1 MIHFRPGS
9 QLHRL
14 ITILSVSGEYPIKS
28 LHLLGNERMYKILVH
43 KLTIR
48 QTVRNSQTETDFT
61 PARVLTVTGKG
72 AGKTMRLY
80 KGAIPILRWI
90 GAEEYYLQTFWNHKF
105 PGDGAH
111 RERNHR
117 VAESLAMFMGAGF
130 EFRPYR
136 VPALQYA
143 EIKGVIAARP
153 VFYPGKSL
161 KQAGRIEANKTMF
174 TRLVGAAFSN
184 GTCYAVYNTRYAAMK
199 WNGKGEFKALHGL
212 IETSRLNAGIT
223 EVSEAI
229 LFGESYGVALATLAD
244 TERNHRLELRFDGV
258 YRNIYFIP
266 LDETGLRQ
274 LRLFKV
280 ADWKERLL
288 DLLFEQ
294 EQRSYDRGCFEY
306 DACVDGVYVFSHLD
320 GDIARLIRFR
330 EAIEKRAE
338 RYEVLCFE
346 DQVPFLREYLKGF
359 AALRVIERKDVESA
373 LELKGR
379 RDVLEE

>member
-1 MIHFRPGS
+1 MIHFRSGS

-14 ITILSVSGEYPIKS
+14 ITIISVSGEYPIKS
-28 LHLLGNERMYKILVH
+28 LHLLGNERMYKLLVH
-43 KLTIR
+43 KLTTR
-48 QTVRNSQTETDFT
+48 QTVRNSQTEMDFT

-72 AGKTMRLY
+72 AVKTMRLY
-80 KGAIPILRWI
+80 KGAIPMLRWI

-105 PGDGAH
+105 PGDSAH

-117 VAESLAMFMGAGF
+117 VAEALAMFMGAGF
-130 EFRPYR
+130 EFRPYC
-136 VPALQYA
+136 VPALQHT
-143 EIKGVIAARP
+143 EIKRLIENQP

-184 GTCYAVYNTRYAAMK
+184 GNCYAVYNTRNAAMK

-212 IETSRLNAGIT
+212 IETCRLNAGIT

-244 TERNHRLELRFDGV
+244 TERNHRLEFRFDGV
-258 YRNIYFIP
+258 YRNIYFVP

-274 LRLFKV
+274 LRLFTV
-280 ADWKERLL
+280 ADRKEKML
-288 DLLFEQ
+288 DLLFEP

-330 EAIEKRAE
+330 EAIDNRAE
-338 RYEVLCFE
+338 QYEVLCFE
-346 DQVPFLREYLKGF
+346 DQFPFLREYLKGC
-359 AALRVIERKDVESA
+359 AAIRVIGRKEVEDA
-373 LELKGR
+373 LELNR